1 MQQDPW
7 PERRAWTVAEVA
19 DYGTAQGLEV
29 YPQLV
34 APARYE
40 LERHQG
46 SSVCAVQD
54 TVSAYRQF

>member
-34 APARYE
+34 ASPGEKFECY
-40 LERHQG
+40 QG
-46 SSVCAVQD
+46 SSIRLGQD
-54 TVSAYRQF
+54 TVSAYCPF